1 MTALRAV
8 AAFDTSESTCAHCGA
23 ALQAAT
29 APGERFCCHGCAG
42 AYGLIHDLGLD
53 QYYARRCLDPDAR
66 APRPEEEGA
75 DMAAFV
81 RAGDKG
87 TASLTVMVDGL
98 QCAACVWL
106 IESVLAKLPG
116 MREGRVN
123 MTTRRLRLTWD
134 GSADDWRRPVEAIER
149 LGYRLIPFDP
159 QSLKNARDRTGKAL
173 LRALAVAGFA
183 AGNIMLLSIG
193 IWAGETQGMGHATR
207 DLLHW
212 VSALI
217 ALPAVA
223 YAGQPFFQSAW
234 AALRNGHTNM
244 DVPISIGV
252 TLATGMSLYQT
263 ANGWEHAFFD
273 GATMLL
279 FFLLIGRAFDHHA
292 RGAAR
297 AVAEQLLTLRTV
309 AVRVLGVGGTVT
321 TLPADRV
328 AVGDRILVAAGER
341 IGVDGRIIEGTSALD
356 TSLVTGESL
365 PRTVHPGE
373 TVHAGM
379 LNLGAP
385 LTCEATATGDGTLLA
400 EIVRLM
406 EAAESRRSR
415 FVALADRVAKRY
427 APVVHLTALTTF
439 LGWLWGMGA
448 PWQDALSA
456 AVAVLIITCPCALA
470 LAVPVVQVLA
480 SSRLMKR
487 GVLLKSA
494 TALER
499 LASVTDIVFDKTGTL
514 TLGRPV
520 LLTPEAYAPEV
531 LQHAAALARVSRH
544 PLSRALVEAA
554 GPGQAQS
561 GVEEVAGAG
570 LRWDSPE
577 GDYRLGSR
585 AFCGIDA
592 LTDVGDSA
600 PELWFCAPNATAQ
613 RFVFNDPIRSDA
625 AAVVAGLRAQGYRLT
640 LLSGDRSVAVAPV
653 ATALGLTD
661 WRGGATPAEK
671 AAHLETLRAEGRRVL
686 MVGDGLNDA
695 PALAA
700 AHVSISPTSAADI
713 AQTAADLVFQG
724 EKLGPV
730 LLALDTGRAAQR
742 LAKENLIIAL
752 IYNLL
757 AVPLAIAGLVTPL
770 IAAAAMSSS
779 SLLVIANSFR
789 LARRRLP
796 WMF

>member
-1 MTALRAV
+1 MTALHALPV
-8 AAFDTSESTCAHCGA
+8 LETLETACAHCGTP
-23 ALQAAT
+23 LQAVT
-29 APGERFCCHGCAG
+29 EPGERFCCHGCAG
-42 AYGLIHDLGLD
+42 AYALIHDLGLD
-53 QYYARRCLDPDAR
+53 QYYARRCLDPDVR
-66 APRPEEEGA
+66 APRPVEDAA
-75 DMAAFV
+75 DRSAFV
-81 RAGDKG
+81 RVGPDG
-87 TASLTVMVDGL
+87 MASLTVMVDGL

-106 IESVLAKLPG
+106 IEAVLAKLPG
-116 MREGRVN
+116 MHEGRVN
-123 MTTRRLRLTWD
+123 MTTRRLRLTWE
-134 GSADDWRRPVEAIER
+134 GGAEAWRRPVEAIER

-159 QSLKNARDRTGKAL
+159 HSLKMARDRSGKAL

-193 IWAGETQGMGHATR
+193 IWAGAAQGMGHATR

-234 AALRNGHTNM
+234 AAVRNGYTNM

-252 TLATGMSLYQT
+252 ILATGMSLYQT
-263 ANGWEHAFFD
+263 AHGWEHAFFD

-297 AVAEQLLTLRTV
+297 AVAEQLLTLRST
-309 AVRVLGVGGTVT
+309 AVRVLGIGGMVT

-341 IGVDGRIIEGTSALD
+341 IGVDGRIIDGTSALD
-356 TSLVTGESL
+356 TSLVTGETL
-365 PRTVHPGE
+365 PHRVQPGDI
-373 TVHAGM
+373 VHAGM

-385 LTCEATATGDGTLLA
+385 LTCQATATGDGTLLA

-406 EAAESRRSR
+406 DVAESRRSR

-427 APVVHLTALTTF
+427 APVVHLTALITF
-439 LGWLWGMGA
+439 LGWFWGIGA
-448 PWQDALSA
+448 SWQEALSA

-480 SSRLMKR
+480 SSRLMRR

-520 LLTPEAYAPEV
+520 LLNPEGYSADV
-531 LQHAAALARVSRH
+531 LQQAAALARSSRH
-544 PLSRALVEAA
+544 PLSRALVEVAGRGAA
-554 GPGQAQS
+554 QD
-561 GVEEVAGAG
+561 GVEEIAGAG
-570 LRWDSPE
+570 LRWGADQ

-585 AFCGIDA
+585 IFCGVDPA
-592 LTDVGDSA
+592 TVADDSA
-600 PELWFCAPNATAQ
+600 SELWFAGPGAVPV
-613 RFVFNDPIRSDA
+613 RFVFDDPIRSDA
-625 AAVVAGLRAQGYRLT
+625 VAVVTALRAQGYRLW
-640 LLSGDRSVAVAPV
+640 LLSGDRPVAVAAV
-653 ATALGLTD
+653 ADALGISD
-661 WRGGATPAEK
+661 WRGSATPAEK
-671 AAHLETLRAEGRRVL
+671 AAQLEAMRAEGCRVL

-695 PALAA
+695 PALTAA
-700 AHVSISPTSAADI
+700 SVSISPSSAADI
-713 AQTAADLVFQG
+713 VQTAADLVFQG
-724 EKLGPV
+724 EKLGSV

-742 LAKENLIIAL
+742 LARENLIIAL
-752 IYNLL
+752 LYNLL
-757 AVPLAIAGLVTPL
+757 AVPLAIAGVVTPL

-789 LARRRLP
+789 LARRRRP
-796 WMF
+796 WTF